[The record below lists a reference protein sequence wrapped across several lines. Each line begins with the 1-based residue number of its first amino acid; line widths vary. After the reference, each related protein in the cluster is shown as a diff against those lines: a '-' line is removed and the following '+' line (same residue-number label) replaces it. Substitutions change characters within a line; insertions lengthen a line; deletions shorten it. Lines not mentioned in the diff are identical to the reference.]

1 MNIVTYTDAR
11 KHLKSVMDSAIHDKE
26 ETVITRAGREA
37 VVVVGKDEWDAIQE
51 TLHLLSSPANAARLR
66 ESIAQLDAG
75 QGAERDLTEDETDVF
90 R

>member
-1 MNIVTYTDAR
+1 MDILNYTDAR
-11 KHLKSVMDSAIHDKE
+11 KGLKAVMDRAVHDRT
-26 ETVITRAGREA
+26 ETVITRSGQEA

-66 ESIAQLDAG
+66 EAVTQLDAG
-75 QGAERDLTEDETDVF
+75 DGTERALTDEADL

>member
-1 MNIVTYTDAR
+1 MHIVTYTDAR

-37 VVVVGKDEWDAIQE
+37 VVVVGKEEWDAIQE
-51 TLHLLSSPANAARLR
+51 TLHLLSSPANAARLH

-75 QGAERDLTEDETDVF
+75 HGTERELTED
-90 R
+90 